1 MNKGYF
7 NSKYNIII
15 GTGVDESKIL
25 NITEHN
31 IIHRVNTDKSFQQI
45 CFNIKKY
52 QLDHDEVFS
61 GNVIINKL
69 PKDTLNITEVIKLPL
84 DDNSLYSSNFKH
96 TGVVIPNSTVG
107 VCMCDDELLYC
118 SSIVLWIISQRERTV
133 SNNLYS
139 VCRKHRI
146 KLKGFE

>member
-25 NITEHN
+25 NINTEHN

-61 GNVIINKL
+61 GNVIIYCVIFRTFIKFSL
-69 PKDTLNITEVIKLPL
+69 DEISREV
-84 DDNSLYSSNFKH
+84 
-96 TGVVIPNSTVG
+96 
-107 VCMCDDELLYC
+107 M
-118 SSIVLWIISQRERTV
+118 SIVILIPHYIAVFDSRLFR
-133 SNNLYS
+133 
-139 VCRKHRI
+139 
-146 KLKGFE
+146 